1 MLPKGTG
8 AISLSLSDWTSLF
21 MESRSGLHD
30 TAANNMRT
38 TSYFAKAIKER
49 ILIKPNLVSPE
60 PRDVTNRSVVEAL
73 ARLMIEEAEANP
85 SYIYEA
91 AESFLNSFPVYEGCV
106 SLTRPCFCIM
116 VLLNQ
121 FVLFIAIT
129 ETVSKPLGAYMKAFV
144 CTEFGPVDNCGVQ
157 EIDPQPPARDQVLIE
172 VKSASLNFPDALM
185 VEGRYQVKPPLPFS
199 PGMDLAGIVQQVGE
213 DVTHVSVGD
222 RVIAF
227 SGVGAFAEMCLAAKE
242 KVVPMPDGMSFD
254 AAAAYGI
261 TYATAIHSFLDCGRL
276 QPNETVLVLG
286 AAGGVGLASIEVAK
300 AMGARVIAAAS
311 TDEKLTLC
319 RELGADMTIN
329 YSDENLRAR
338 TLELTDGKG
347 VDVVCDPVG
356 GDYTMDAFRATAWGG
371 RLLVIGFA
379 AGDIPKIPL
388 NYALLS
394 ERSII
399 GVFWGAWAA
408 RDRKGQRRN
417 MQTMARWFAEGKI
430 NPVIDSTISLSQIPE
445 AMKRLTNRQVKGK
458 VVVKVQSD

>member
-1 MLPKGTG
+1 
-8 AISLSLSDWTSLF
+8 
-21 MESRSGLHD
+21 
-30 TAANNMRT
+30 
-38 TSYFAKAIKER
+38 
-49 ILIKPNLVSPE
+49 
-60 PRDVTNRSVVEAL
+60 
-73 ARLMIEEAEANP
+73 
-85 SYIYEA
+85 
-91 AESFLNSFPVYEGCV
+91 
-106 SLTRPCFCIM
+106 
-116 VLLNQ
+116 
-121 FVLFIAIT
+121 
-129 ETVSKPLGAYMKAFV
+129 MKAFV
-144 CTEFGPVDNCGVQ
+144 CTEFGPVDECGVD
-157 EIDPQPPARDQVLIE
+157 EIDIESPDKNQVLIE

-185 VEGRYQVKPPLPFS
+185 IEGRYQMKPPLPFS
-199 PGMDLAGIVQQVGE
+199 PGMDLAGVVRQMGE
-213 DVTHVSVGD
+213 DVTHVSAGE

-227 SGVGAFAEMCLAAKE
+227 SGVGAFAEMCLADKE

-261 TYATAIHSFLDCGRL
+261 TYATAIHAFVDCGRL

-300 AMGARVIAAAS
+300 AMGARVIAAAA
-311 TDEKLTLC
+311 TDEKLELC
-319 RELGADMTIN
+319 RKLGADMSIN

-356 GDYTMDAFRATAWGG
+356 GDFTMDAFRATAWGG

-408 RDRKGQRRN
+408 RDKKGQRRN

-430 NPVIDSTISLSQIPE
+430 NPFIDSTVSLDQIPE
-445 AMKRLTNRQVKGK
+445 AIKRLMAREVKGK
-458 VVVKVQSD
+458 VVVQVQSE